1 MKEELI
7 KNVLKRL
14 VDITFNDR
22 EDRPLIDQESTY
34 ELLNLLSLDTIGDI
48 YADLYDNN

>member
-14 VDITFNDR
+14 VDITFNGR
-22 EDRPLIDQESTY
+22 EDRPLIDQESVY

-48 YADLYDNN
+48 YADLCDNN